1 MTIRFVKNLCVAGAL
16 AAVSVVAAAAQSTT
30 LQVNIPFAFVV
41 NGVKLA
47 AGTYIVEKAD
57 ETGML
62 MIRGQKS
69 AIVQSISTGNYNGS
83 SELPGLSFERNA
95 SGEPVLTKVQIAG
108 EPARQI
114 MAHTPVVAKTIV
126 AAK

>member
-1 MTIRFVKNLCVAGAL
+1 MTIRFMKNLCVVGAL
-16 AAVSVVAAAAQSTT
+16 AAISVVSAVAQSTT
-30 LQVNIPFAFVV
+30 LVVNVPFAFVV
-41 NGVKLA
+41 NGVKLS
-47 AGTYIVEKAD
+47 AGSYLVEKAD

-69 AIVQSISTGNYNGS
+69 AIVQTISTGNYNS
-83 SELPGLSFERNA
+83 ASELPGLSFERNA
-95 SGEPVLTKVQIAG
+95 AGEPVLTKVQIAG
-108 EPARQI
+108 EPSRQI